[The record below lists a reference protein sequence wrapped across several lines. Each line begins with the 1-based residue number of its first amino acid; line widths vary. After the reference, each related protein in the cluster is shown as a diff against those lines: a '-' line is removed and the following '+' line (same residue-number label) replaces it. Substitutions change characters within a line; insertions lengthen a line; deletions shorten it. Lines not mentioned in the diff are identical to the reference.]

1 MATLNTM
8 YPPQSNT
15 PEISIAA
22 DITETETHITVING
36 AALPVAPNLLTLG
49 ADTTSAETVL
59 MTAKNNNVI
68 TVQRGFDSTTPLA
81 WPGGTLIGRYF
92 CAADQKAIQDNI
104 HAINSDVESRAKVSR
119 SIALTIPTSTWINGE
134 NTIPVD
140 GLSANSNG
148 IIGCSAAITAEQ
160 LAAAKL
166 AELSISG
173 QSDGNITIK
182 ASGTVPSVDI
192 PVTLTIIG

>member
-1 MATLNTM
+1 MIGFT
-8 YPPQSNT
+8 
-15 PEISIAA
+15 
-22 DITETETHITVING
+22 
-36 AALPVAPNLLTLG
+36 
-49 ADTTSAETVL
+49 
-59 MTAKNNNVI
+59 
-68 TVQRGFDSTTPLA
+68 FDSTHSSEYGVYFRSVDRTLLPA
-81 WPGGTLIGRYF
+81 KRITQYTIPGRSGTY
-92 CAADQKAIQDNI
+92 DVDNGYE
-104 HAINSDVESRAKVSR
+104 NRD
-119 SIALTIPTSTWINGE
+119 IALTIPTSTWINGE

-148 IIGCSAAITAEQ
+148 MIGCSAAITAEQ